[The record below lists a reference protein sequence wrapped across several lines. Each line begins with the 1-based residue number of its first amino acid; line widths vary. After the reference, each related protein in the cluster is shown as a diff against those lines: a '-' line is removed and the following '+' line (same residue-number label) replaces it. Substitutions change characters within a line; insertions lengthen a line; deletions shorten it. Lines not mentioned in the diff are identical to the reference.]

1 MYHEEFERW
10 RQRLNLPMWN
20 PVSLGNW
27 IWWLLCLGWKVGSTR
42 TNLLASQLRNIG
54 ELLEPLP
61 ALKQQ
66 QQKEKAWKTPL
77 LSLLLSPYS
86 SSSSLLLIERYLH
99 CKLKGPSRVAVLTL
113 MHSPKMS
120 TNSSNLITEGD
131 LLQIPLDKRTLAIVD
146 VGPVFHISFSLPLS
160 WANPFILK
168 VLALPRLKCDGISES
183 REPPDKSGFFIP
195 WMAKAFVGFHCSVSY
210 LSFFFFFLTK
220 QISNKAA
227 VADMQM

>member
-1 MYHEEFERW
+1 MYREEFECW
-10 RQRLNLPMWN
+10 RQWLNLPVWN

-42 TNLLASQLRNIG
+42 TNLLASQLRNTG

-66 QQKEKAWKTPL
+66 QQKEKDWKTPL

-120 TNSSNLITEGD
+120 TNKLQSNYRRRFTSNTTGQKNPGYCWRGASVPHLFLSST
-131 LLQIPLDKRTLAIVD
+131 LL
-146 VGPVFHISFSLPLS
+146 GESFYTQS
-160 WANPFILK
+160 
-168 VLALPRLKCDGISES
+168 PRL
-183 REPPDKSGFFIP
+183 
-195 WMAKAFVGFHCSVSY
+195 
-210 LSFFFFFLTK
+210 TK
-220 QISNKAA
+220 VKMWWDIWK
-227 VADMQM
+227 